1 MRITTFLR
9 PYRPSWLIRY
19 VTVPSR
25 SAPSTHFNTPRHNSD
40 PEPGKVSSIPP
51 TGKGMDPADDAVT
64 LANEGN
70 LPAAGDQNGN
80 GDGDDPG
87 LNTADKASCV
97 RSESKLDKSDNKD
110 PNVGWEED
118 VKRGWIE

>member
-1 MRITTFLR
+1 MRNTTFIRLCR
-9 PYRPSWLIRY
+9 PFQLIRH

-25 SAPSTHFNTPRHNSD
+25 TPPATHFNTPRHNSD

-64 LANEGN
+64 LANEGDQ
-70 LPAAGDQNGN
+70 PAAGEQNGN
-80 GDGDDPG
+80 GDDPG
-87 LNTADKASCV
+87 LSTADKASCI
-97 RSESKLDKSDNKD
+97 RGESKFDNKSDNKD